1 MSTIDIN
8 CHLVNR
14 ITAKP
19 GHGGSSTWLDLT
31 IANSDGEIEITLFPA
46 DHDDPR
52 FAALAKFI
60 AETWTAEEK
69 MPTEPAPAVDKA
81 DDMPF

>member
-1 MSTIDIN
+1 MSTIDIS

-14 ITAKP
+14 ITARP

-31 IANSDGEIEITLFPA
+31 IANSDGEIAITLFPA

-52 FAALAKFI
+52 FAALAEFI
-60 AETWTAEEK
+60 AATWPAEEK
-69 MPTEPAPAVDKA
+69 VPTKPAPAVDKA

>member
-1 MSTIDIN
+1 MSTINIS

-31 IANSDGEIEITLFPA
+31 IANLDGEIEITLFPA

-52 FAALAKFI
+52 FAALAEFI
-60 AETWTAEEK
+60 AATWTAGAEAVEA
-69 MPTEPAPAVDKA
+69 APADET
-81 DDMPF
+81 DLPF